1 VEEEEDEEL
10 KGNIHVSKPIYLHLQ
25 KLMSGG
31 SDAGSDEEEPLGN
44 AGKAVDSP

>member
-1 VEEEEDEEL
+1 VEEEEEG

-25 KLMSGG
+25 NSRTGD
-31 SDAGSDEEEPLGN
+31 SDAGSDEKEPLGS